1 MYNNRT
7 GSYQQQQPKQKKE
20 YKTPRDIWDAENR
33 NTFFKATPL
42 FAGEDGNYD
51 SRYHFSFV
59 KHSGKPNC
67 TQEYAIEIFVP
78 MVKAGSDGSKVMGV
92 NASGLA
98 ADMVNG
104 NLFLEAERAR
114 KRQRETG
121 NQYPDRLFT
130 CVGGTPARRRS
141 DGKAEFRQFSI
152 SPSNDPGYL
161 VYQAMSCEGQ
171 ETADGGIVPAKGM
184 PSRRTITVKVADV
197 YTKAL
202 GVNILLDWVAYK
214 TLSLFSNLLKS
225 KSEVNLMDNN
235 NCIPEDTLV
244 AALKKAIAE
253 YCAENNMRFVP
264 ASALS
269 GTGSNQTKAPAPVQ
283 KTQQPAPANT
293 VNPAKTQEPKPAKNA
308 DKCAWIFIDSVCIGL
323 MAVSIN
329 SENAVNVARDCFR
342 RLKKT
347 PQNFLCADKTTG
359 AKLKSEIVAAKTS
372 DGWLSPVKL
381 VSNDGQNTTNYLNV
395 RVIPYNTQCADVPTR
410 AWVFVDNSIG
420 ILSIAV
426 TKEDAIREAREC
438 FIRLKNTPEKFVC
451 VDKAAAG
458 NLPNEINTCEIN
470 KGWLTPVALTST
482 DGKNTEN
489 VLNVRV
495 MPIV

>member
-1 MYNNRT
+1 
-7 GSYQQQQPKQKKE
+7 
-20 YKTPRDIWDAENR
+20 
-33 NTFFKATPL
+33 
-42 FAGEDGNYD
+42 
-51 SRYHFSFV
+51 
-59 KHSGKPNC
+59 
-67 TQEYAIEIFVP
+67 
-78 MVKAGSDGSKVMGV
+78 
-92 NASGLA
+92 
-98 ADMVNG
+98 
-104 NLFLEAERAR
+104 
-114 KRQRETG
+114 
-121 NQYPDRLFT
+121 
-130 CVGGTPARRRS
+130 
-141 DGKAEFRQFSI
+141 
-152 SPSNDPGYL
+152 
-161 VYQAMSCEGQ
+161 
-171 ETADGGIVPAKGM
+171 
-184 PSRRTITVKVADV
+184 
-197 YTKAL
+197 
-202 GVNILLDWVAYK
+202 
-214 TLSLFSNLLKS
+214 
-225 KSEVNLMDNN
+225 MDNN

-269 GTGSNQTKAPAPVQ
+269 GAGSNQTKAPAPIQ
-283 KTQQPAPANT
+283 KAQQPAPVNT
-293 VNPAKTQEPKPAKNA
+293 ANPAKTQEPKPVKNA

-342 RLKKT
+342 RLKET

-470 KGWLTPVALTST
+470 EGWLTPVALTST

>member
-1 MYNNRT
+1 
-7 GSYQQQQPKQKKE
+7 
-20 YKTPRDIWDAENR
+20 
-33 NTFFKATPL
+33 
-42 FAGEDGNYD
+42 
-51 SRYHFSFV
+51 
-59 KHSGKPNC
+59 
-67 TQEYAIEIFVP
+67 
-78 MVKAGSDGSKVMGV
+78 
-92 NASGLA
+92 
-98 ADMVNG
+98 
-104 NLFLEAERAR
+104 
-114 KRQRETG
+114 
-121 NQYPDRLFT
+121 
-130 CVGGTPARRRS
+130 
-141 DGKAEFRQFSI
+141 
-152 SPSNDPGYL
+152 
-161 VYQAMSCEGQ
+161 MSCEGQ

-202 GVNILLDWVAYK
+202 GVNILLDWGAYK

-269 GTGSNQTKAPAPVQ
+269 GAGSNQTKAPAPVQ
-283 KTQQPAPANT
+283 KAQQPAPVNT
-293 VNPAKTQEPKPAKNA
+293 ANPAKTLEPKPVKNTE
-308 DKCAWIFIDSVCIGL
+308 KCAWIFIDSVCIGL

-329 SENAVNVARDCFR
+329 SENAVTAARDCFR
-342 RLKKT
+342 RLKET

-470 KGWLTPVALTST
+470 EGWLPPVALTST